1 MTVAS
6 QGTRDFWELYR
17 DLPVEVRESAR
28 KAYRR
33 WQQDVFHPS
42 LHFKKLR
49 NENWSVRIG
58 LNYRAL
64 GKFSEDG
71 VFLWEWI
78 GSHADYDKRV

>member
-1 MTVAS
+1 M
-6 QGTRDFWELYR
+6 
-17 DLPVEVRESAR
+17 EVRESAR

-33 WQQDVFHPS
+33 WQQDAFHPS

-58 LNYRAL
+58 LNYRVM

-71 VFLWEWI
+71 MFLWE
-78 GSHADYDKRV
+78 